1 MSNRQ
6 KMFFSIGL
14 SFILGHRPF
23 FILADINAGI
33 PWHCPKW
40 STSLPI
46 SGTVPHMIV
55 VLGVHVQNDDISAM
69 FFIYSKL

>member
-1 MSNRQ
+1 
-6 KMFFSIGL
+6 MFFSIGL
-14 SFILGHRPF
+14 SFTLGHRPF

-33 PWHCPKW
+33 PWQYPKW

-55 VLGVHVQNDDISAM
+55 VFGVHVENDNISAM